1 MDRLSEEGMVLRAM
15 LQAGV
20 TERTVAQCEWVCKDI
35 GEGGSELGKISA
47 IEMARPVSNLAN

>member
-20 TERTVAQCEWVCKDI
+20 TERTVARCEWVCKDI

-47 IEMARPVSNLAN
+47 IEMAPTPATN